1 MYPIDNSTATT
12 VLFLGEGN
20 IFSSKKTNKK
30 RKERKKNSKKK
41 RGPVRFFGSSDETE
55 REREREKEIHQ
66 DETTDVD
73 VVDRQSADDG
83 GAAAQPQAAP
93 ARDDGLRA
101 VAGRRRSHL
110 LRLQPAADGVA
121 LHPSGLD
128 LRRHPLPALSLLLLR
143 QRRRLGPQ
151 YGPHHRQPVSPSILS
166 FLLFLLFFFYIFSGF
181 FLFVFFWVGGGE

>member
-1 MYPIDNSTATT
+1 M
-12 VLFLGEGN
+12 
-20 IFSSKKTNKK
+20 
-30 RKERKKNSKKK
+30 
-41 RGPVRFFGSSDETE
+41 
-55 REREREKEIHQ
+55 
-66 DETTDVD
+66 D

-166 FLLFLLFFFYIFSGF
+166 FLYFFDFFSTFFRVFFCLFFFGLGEGNDRPPSVFPQVLERIVHREFFFCCGTTRSFFSSSF
-181 FLFVFFWVGGGE
+181 FLFSPQSFRNKSPSPVSIS